1 MRKHPR
7 PFHKLRG
14 LRPLATFCALGA
26 LVFLLAFLGETQPAA
41 RQVASIPPGGE
52 VRLFEE
58 QGGLCLLAYSGQ
70 APGTSAL
77 YALDTATGET
87 LSNYVFFQ
95 GTLVWARQRGSSLF
109 AVEHSA
115 AGYTL
120 HQFALPNFGLE
131 PIHSR
136 LLSGV
141 SEDTFSVFDCDGE
154 GRFFY
159 ANGLLMTGSVQDS
172 SLSVVQAGGSM
183 VSGVS
188 FLEVTPQGTLVAAAA
203 GQLYVG
209 SAASPWQWKAI
220 PAGDIAPLC
229 LVGENYLA
237 ATDGRLYRLGGGSLS
252 PVGSAPLASG
262 QLCAVDQEGRLV
274 YGSGGTVQWASLS
287 GEVLAQAQPRG
298 ELLAVCGSGALTAED
313 GFFWFTPLSFQE
325 AAATPTPSPT
335 AEPTPTPSPEP
346 TPTPAPSEEPT
357 PEPTPPP
364 EPTPTQEP
372 TPIPTETP
380 GPTPEPTPSQEP
392 TPSPPPTPEG
402 IVQEGGLLVMPQG
415 VTVKELLAY
424 FAPEA
429 VHIRRPDG
437 TDVTSGNLATGM
449 TAGEYTIA
457 VLGDCDGSGTLS
469 QADLRQAQALLLED
483 SSTHGAA
490 RRAGDLDGDGLL
502 TTQDL
507 VLLSQRLE
515 P

>member
-58 QGGLCLLAYSGQ
+58 QDGLCLLAYSGQ

-87 LSNYVFFQ
+87 LSNYVSFQ

-120 HQFALPNFGLE
+120 HQFTLPNFGLE

-136 LLSGV
+136 LLFGV
-141 SEDTFSVFDCDGE
+141 SEDTFAVFDCDGE

-209 SAASPWQWKAI
+209 SAASPGQWKAI
-220 PAGDIAPLC
+220 PAGDIAPLF
-229 LVGENYLA
+229 LVGENYMA

-313 GFFWFTPLSFQE
+313 GFFWFTPLSFPVSY
-325 AAATPTPSPT
+325 THLTLPTK
-335 AEPTPTPSPEP
+335 A
-346 TPTPAPSEEPT
+346 
-357 PEPTPPP
+357 
-364 EPTPTQEP
+364 
-372 TPIPTETP
+372 
-380 GPTPEPTPSQEP
+380 
-392 TPSPPPTPEG
+392 
-402 IVQEGGLLVMPQG
+402 
-415 VTVKELLAY
+415 
-424 FAPEA
+424 
-429 VHIRRPDG
+429 
-437 TDVTSGNLATGM
+437 
-449 TAGEYTIA
+449 
-457 VLGDCDGSGTLS
+457 
-469 QADLRQAQALLLED
+469 
-483 SSTHGAA
+483 
-490 RRAGDLDGDGLL
+490 
-502 TTQDL
+502 
-507 VLLSQRLE
+507 
-515 P
+515 

>member
-7 PFHKLRG
+7 PFRKLRG

-58 QGGLCLLAYSGQ
+58 QGSLCLLAYSGQ

-77 YALDTATGET
+77 YALDTATGEA
-87 LSNYVFFQ
+87 LSNYVSFQ

-141 SEDTFSVFDCDGE
+141 TEDTFAVFDCDGE

-159 ANGLLMTGSVQDS
+159 ANGLLMTGSVQDN

-209 SAASPWQWKAI
+209 SAASPGQWEAI

-274 YGSGGTVQWASLS
+274 YGSGGRVQWASLS

-298 ELLAVCGSGALTAED
+298 ELLAVCGSGALTAEE

-325 AAATPTPSPT
+325 AAATPTP
-335 AEPTPTPSPEP
+335 
-346 TPTPAPSEEPT
+346 APSEEPT
-357 PEPTPPP
+357 PEPTP
-364 EPTPTQEP
+364 TQEP
-372 TPIPTETP
+372 TPVPTETP

-483 SSTHGAA
+483 SSTQGAA

>member
-58 QGGLCLLAYSGQ
+58 QDGLCLLAYSGQ

-77 YALDTATGET
+77 YALDTATGEA
-87 LSNYVFFQ
+87 LSNYVSFQ

-141 SEDTFSVFDCDGE
+141 SEDTFAVFDCDGE

-209 SAASPWQWKAI
+209 SAASPGQWEAI

-252 PVGSAPLASG
+252 PVGSAPLASS

-335 AEPTPTPSPEP
+335 AEPTPTP
-346 TPTPAPSEEPT
+346 A
-357 PEPTPPP
+357 P

-372 TPIPTETP
+372 TPVPTETP

-483 SSTHGAA
+483 SSTQGAA

>member
-14 LRPLATFCALGA
+14 LRPLATFCALGT

-58 QGGLCLLAYSGQ
+58 QDGLCLLAYSGQ

-87 LSNYVFFQ
+87 LSNYVSFQ

-141 SEDTFSVFDCDGE
+141 SEGTFAVFDCDGE

-209 SAASPWQWKAI
+209 SAASPGQWEAI

-252 PVGSAPLASG
+252 PVGSAPLASS

-335 AEPTPTPSPEP
+335 AEPTPTP
-346 TPTPAPSEEPT
+346 A
-357 PEPTPPP
+357 P

-372 TPIPTETP
+372 TPVPTETP

-483 SSTHGAA
+483 SSTQGAA

>member
-7 PFHKLRG
+7 PFRKLRG

-58 QGGLCLLAYSGQ
+58 QDGLCLLAYSGQ

-87 LSNYVFFQ
+87 LSNYVSFQ

-120 HQFALPNFGLE
+120 HQFTLPNFGLE

-141 SEDTFSVFDCDGE
+141 SEDTFAVFDCDGE

-209 SAASPWQWKAI
+209 SAASPGQWEAI

-229 LVGENYLA
+229 LVGENYMA

-335 AEPTPTPSPEP
+335 AEPTPTP
-346 TPTPAPSEEPT
+346 A
-357 PEPTPPP
+357 P

-372 TPIPTETP
+372 TPVPTETP

-483 SSTHGAA
+483 SSTQGAA

>member
-58 QGGLCLLAYSGQ
+58 RGGLCLLAYSGQ

-87 LSNYVFFQ
+87 VSNYMSFQ

-209 SAASPWQWKAI
+209 SAASPGQWEAI

-229 LVGENYLA
+229 LVGENYMA

-252 PVGSAPLASG
+252 PVGSASLASG

-274 YGSGGTVQWASLS
+274 YGSGDTVQWASLS

-335 AEPTPTPSPEP
+335 AEPTPV
-346 TPTPAPSEEPT
+346 
-357 PEPTPPP
+357 
-364 EPTPTQEP
+364 
-372 TPIPTETP
+372 PTETP

-483 SSTHGAA
+483 SSTQGAA

>member
-7 PFHKLRG
+7 PFRKLRG
-14 LRPLATFCALGA
+14 LRPLATFCALGT

-58 QGGLCLLAYSGQ
+58 QDGLCLLAYSGQ

-77 YALDTATGET
+77 YALHTATGKT
-87 LSNYVFFQ
+87 LSNYVSFQ

-209 SAASPWQWKAI
+209 SAASPGQWKAI

-335 AEPTPTPSPEP
+335 AEPTPTPTPEP
-346 TPTPAPSEEPT
+346 TPTPAPSEE
-357 PEPTPPP
+357 
-364 EPTPTQEP
+364 
-372 TPIPTETP
+372 
-380 GPTPEPTPSQEP
+380 PTPEPTPSQEP

-402 IVQEGGLLVMPQG
+402 IVREGGLLVMPQG

-483 SSTHGAA
+483 SSTQGAA

>member
-58 QGGLCLLAYSGQ
+58 RGGLCLLAYSGQ

-77 YALDTATGET
+77 YALDTATGEA
-87 LSNYVFFQ
+87 LSNYVSFQ

-141 SEDTFSVFDCDGE
+141 SEDTFAVFDCDGE

-209 SAASPWQWKAI
+209 SAASPGQWEAI

-313 GFFWFTPLSFQE
+313 GFFWFTPLSFQQ

-335 AEPTPTPSPEP
+335 AEPTPTP
-346 TPTPAPSEEPT
+346 T
-357 PEPTPPP
+357 P

-372 TPIPTETP
+372 PPIPTETP
-380 GPTPEPTPSQEP
+380 GPTPDPTPSQEP

-483 SSTHGAA
+483 SSTQGAA

>member
-7 PFHKLRG
+7 PFRKLRG

-58 QGGLCLLAYSGQ
+58 QDGLCLLAYSGQ

-77 YALDTATGET
+77 YALDTATGEA
-87 LSNYVFFQ
+87 LSNYVSFQ

-209 SAASPWQWKAI
+209 SAASPGQWEAI

-274 YGSGGTVQWASLS
+274 YGSGGRVQWASLS

-298 ELLAVCGSGALTAED
+298 ELLAVCGSGALTAEE
-313 GFFWFTPLSFQE
+313 GFFWFTPLSFQQ

-335 AEPTPTPSPEP
+335 AEPTPTPTPEP
-346 TPTPAPSEEPT
+346 TPTPAPSEE
-357 PEPTPPP
+357 
-364 EPTPTQEP
+364 
-372 TPIPTETP
+372 
-380 GPTPEPTPSQEP
+380 PTPEPTPSQEP

-483 SSTHGAA
+483 SSTQGAS

>member
-7 PFHKLRG
+7 PFRKLRG

-58 QGGLCLLAYSGQ
+58 RGGLCLLAYSGQ

-87 LSNYVFFQ
+87 VSNYLSFQ

-141 SEDTFSVFDCDGE
+141 SEDTFAVFDCDGE

-203 GQLYVG
+203 RQLYVG
-209 SAASPWQWKAI
+209 SAASPGQWEAI

-335 AEPTPTPSPEP
+335 AEPTPTP
-346 TPTPAPSEEPT
+346 T
-357 PEPTPPP
+357 P

-372 TPIPTETP
+372 TPVPTETP

-415 VTVKELLAY
+415 VTVKELLAC

-483 SSTHGAA
+483 SSTQGAA

>member
-77 YALDTATGET
+77 YALDTATGKT
-87 LSNYVFFQ
+87 LSNYVSFQ

-131 PIHSR
+131 PIYSR

-141 SEDTFSVFDCDGE
+141 SEDTFAVFDCDGE

-209 SAASPWQWKAI
+209 SAASPGQWEAI

-229 LVGENYLA
+229 LVGENYMA

-252 PVGSAPLASG
+252 PVGSAPLASS

-274 YGSGGTVQWASLS
+274 FGSGGRVQWASLS

-313 GFFWFTPLSFQE
+313 GFFWFTPLSFQQ

-335 AEPTPTPSPEP
+335 AEPTPTP
-346 TPTPAPSEEPT
+346 A
-357 PEPTPPP
+357 P

-483 SSTHGAA
+483 SSTQGAS

>member
-58 QGGLCLLAYSGQ
+58 QDGLCLLAYSGQ

-77 YALDTATGET
+77 HALDTATGET
-87 LSNYVFFQ
+87 VSSYVSFQ

-120 HQFALPNFGLE
+120 HQFALPNFGIE

-141 SEDTFSVFDCDGE
+141 SEDTFAVFDCDGE

-209 SAASPWQWKAI
+209 RAASPGQWKAI

-252 PVGSAPLASG
+252 PVGECS
-262 QLCAVDQEGRLV
+262 
-274 YGSGGTVQWASLS
+274 
-287 GEVLAQAQPRG
+287 
-298 ELLAVCGSGALTAED
+298 
-313 GFFWFTPLSFQE
+313 
-325 AAATPTPSPT
+325 
-335 AEPTPTPSPEP
+335 
-346 TPTPAPSEEPT
+346 
-357 PEPTPPP
+357 
-364 EPTPTQEP
+364 
-372 TPIPTETP
+372 
-380 GPTPEPTPSQEP
+380 
-392 TPSPPPTPEG
+392 
-402 IVQEGGLLVMPQG
+402 
-415 VTVKELLAY
+415 
-424 FAPEA
+424 
-429 VHIRRPDG
+429 
-437 TDVTSGNLATGM
+437 
-449 TAGEYTIA
+449 
-457 VLGDCDGSGTLS
+457 
-469 QADLRQAQALLLED
+469 
-483 SSTHGAA
+483 
-490 RRAGDLDGDGLL
+490 
-502 TTQDL
+502 
-507 VLLSQRLE
+507 LSQRPALRRG
-515 P
+515 PGGAAGLRQRRHGAVGVPLWGGPGPSPAPG

>member
-7 PFHKLRG
+7 PFRKLRG
-14 LRPLATFCALGA
+14 LRPLATFCALGT

-77 YALDTATGET
+77 YALDTATGEA
-87 LSNYVFFQ
+87 LSNYVSFQ

-141 SEDTFSVFDCDGE
+141 SEDTFAVFDCDGE

-172 SLSVVQAGGSM
+172 SLSVVQVGGSM

-209 SAASPWQWKAI
+209 SAASPGQWEAI

-252 PVGSAPLASG
+252 PVGSAPLASS

-335 AEPTPTPSPEP
+335 AEPTPTP
-346 TPTPAPSEEPT
+346 A
-357 PEPTPPP
+357 P

>member
-41 RQVASIPPGGE
+41 RQVAPIPPGGE

-58 QGGLCLLAYSGQ
+58 QDGLCLLAYSGQ

-87 LSNYVFFQ
+87 LSNYVSFQ

-120 HQFALPNFGLE
+120 HQFALPNFGIE

-141 SEDTFSVFDCDGE
+141 SEDTFAVFDCDGE

-209 SAASPWQWKAI
+209 SAASPGQWKAI
-220 PAGDIAPLC
+220 PAGDIAPLF
-229 LVGENYLA
+229 LVGENYMA

-274 YGSGGTVQWASLS
+274 YGSGGTVQITTGARASAELDIRGLETLEAES
-287 GEVLAQAQPRG
+287 VVENYLDAAQRSKLG
-298 ELLAVCGSGALTAED
+298 TVTIIHGKGTGALRAAVHQM
-313 GFFWFTPLSFQE
+313 LKKNRAVKSFRLGRYGEGE
-325 AAATPTPSPT
+325 A
-335 AEPTPTPSPEP
+335 
-346 TPTPAPSEEPT
+346 
-357 PEPTPPP
+357 
-364 EPTPTQEP
+364 
-372 TPIPTETP
+372 
-380 GPTPEPTPSQEP
+380 
-392 TPSPPPTPEG
+392 
-402 IVQEGGLLVMPQG
+402 G
-415 VTVKELLAY
+415 VTVVELK
-424 FAPEA
+424 
-429 VHIRRPDG
+429 
-437 TDVTSGNLATGM
+437 
-449 TAGEYTIA
+449 
-457 VLGDCDGSGTLS
+457 
-469 QADLRQAQALLLED
+469 
-483 SSTHGAA
+483 
-490 RRAGDLDGDGLL
+490 
-502 TTQDL
+502 
-507 VLLSQRLE
+507 
-515 P
+515 

>member
-7 PFHKLRG
+7 PFRKLRG

-87 LSNYVFFQ
+87 LSNYVSFQ

-141 SEDTFSVFDCDGE
+141 SEDTFAVFDCDGE

-209 SAASPWQWKAI
+209 SAASPGQWEAI

-274 YGSGGTVQWASLS
+274 YGSGGRVQWASLS

-298 ELLAVCGSGALTAED
+298 ELLAVCGSGALTAEE
-313 GFFWFTPLSFQE
+313 GFFWFTPLSFQQ

-335 AEPTPTPSPEP
+335 AEPTPTPTPEP
-346 TPTPAPSEEPT
+346 TPTPAPSEE
-357 PEPTPPP
+357 
-364 EPTPTQEP
+364 
-372 TPIPTETP
+372 
-380 GPTPEPTPSQEP
+380 PTPEPTPSQEP

>member
-87 LSNYVFFQ
+87 VSNYVFFQ

-120 HQFALPNFGLE
+120 HQFALPNFGSE

-141 SEDTFSVFDCDGE
+141 SEDTFAVFDCDGE

-203 GQLYVG
+203 GQLYVS
-209 SAASPWQWKAI
+209 SAASPGQWEAI

-229 LVGENYLA
+229 LVGENYMA

-335 AEPTPTPSPEP
+335 AEPTPTP
-346 TPTPAPSEEPT
+346 A
-357 PEPTPPP
+357 P

-372 TPIPTETP
+372 TPVPTETP

>member
-58 QGGLCLLAYSGQ
+58 RGGLCLLAYSGQ

-77 YALDTATGET
+77 YALDTATGEV
-87 LSNYVFFQ
+87 LSNYMSFQ

-141 SEDTFSVFDCDGE
+141 SEDTFAVFDCDGE

-209 SAASPWQWKAI
+209 SAASPGQWEAI

-287 GEVLAQAQPRG
+287 G
-298 ELLAVCGSGALTAED
+298 
-313 GFFWFTPLSFQE
+313 
-325 AAATPTPSPT
+325 
-335 AEPTPTPSPEP
+335 
-346 TPTPAPSEEPT
+346 
-357 PEPTPPP
+357 
-364 EPTPTQEP
+364 
-372 TPIPTETP
+372 
-380 GPTPEPTPSQEP
+380 
-392 TPSPPPTPEG
+392 
-402 IVQEGGLLVMPQG
+402 
-415 VTVKELLAY
+415 
-424 FAPEA
+424 
-429 VHIRRPDG
+429 
-437 TDVTSGNLATGM
+437 
-449 TAGEYTIA
+449 
-457 VLGDCDGSGTLS
+457 
-469 QADLRQAQALLLED
+469 
-483 SSTHGAA
+483 
-490 RRAGDLDGDGLL
+490 
-502 TTQDL
+502 
-507 VLLSQRLE
+507 
-515 P
+515 

>member
-58 QGGLCLLAYSGQ
+58 QDGLCLLAYSGQ

-87 LSNYVFFQ
+87 LSNYVSFQ

-120 HQFALPNFGLE
+120 HQFALPNFGSE

-141 SEDTFSVFDCDGE
+141 SEDTFAVFDCDGE

-209 SAASPWQWKAI
+209 SAASPGQWEAI

-252 PVGSAPLASG
+252 PVGSAPLASS

-335 AEPTPTPSPEP
+335 AEPTPTP
-346 TPTPAPSEEPT
+346 A
-357 PEPTPPP
+357 P

-372 TPIPTETP
+372 TPVPTETP

-483 SSTHGAA
+483 SSTQGAA

>member
-14 LRPLATFCALGA
+14 LRPLATFCALGT

-58 QGGLCLLAYSGQ
+58 QDGLCLLAYSGQ

-87 LSNYVFFQ
+87 LSNYVSFQ

-120 HQFALPNFGLE
+120 HQFTLPNFGLE

-136 LLSGV
+136 LLFGV
-141 SEDTFSVFDCDGE
+141 SEDTFAVFDCDGE

-209 SAASPWQWKAI
+209 SAASPGQWKAI
-220 PAGDIAPLC
+220 PAGDIAPLF
-229 LVGENYLA
+229 LVGENYMA

-325 AAATPTPSPT
+325 AAATPTPSPL
-335 AEPTPTPSPEP
+335 SL
-346 TPTPAPSEEPT
+346 
-357 PEPTPPP
+357 
-364 EPTPTQEP
+364 
-372 TPIPTETP
+372 I
-380 GPTPEPTPSQEP
+380 
-392 TPSPPPTPEG
+392 
-402 IVQEGGLLVMPQG
+402 
-415 VTVKELLAY
+415 
-424 FAPEA
+424 
-429 VHIRRPDG
+429 HI
-437 TDVTSGNLATGM
+437 
-449 TAGEYTIA
+449 
-457 VLGDCDGSGTLS
+457 
-469 QADLRQAQALLLED
+469 
-483 SSTHGAA
+483 
-490 RRAGDLDGDGLL
+490 
-502 TTQDL
+502 
-507 VLLSQRLE
+507 
-515 P
+515 

>member
-1 MRKHPR
+1 MRTHPR

-87 LSNYVFFQ
+87 LSNYVSFQ

-109 AVEHSA
+109 AVEYSA

-120 HQFALPNFGLE
+120 HQFTLPNFGLE

-141 SEDTFSVFDCDGE
+141 SEDTFAVFDCDGE

-203 GQLYVG
+203 EQLYVG
-209 SAASPWQWKAI
+209 SAASPGQWEAI

-229 LVGENYLA
+229 LVGENYMA

-335 AEPTPTPSPEP
+335 AEPTPTP
-346 TPTPAPSEEPT
+346 A
-357 PEPTPPP
+357 P

-372 TPIPTETP
+372 TPVPTETP

-483 SSTHGAA
+483 SSTQGAA

>member
-77 YALDTATGET
+77 CALDTATGET

-188 FLEVTPQGTLVAAAA
+188 FLEVTPQGTLVAA
-203 GQLYVG
+203 
-209 SAASPWQWKAI
+209 
-220 PAGDIAPLC
+220 
-229 LVGENYLA
+229 
-237 ATDGRLYRLGGGSLS
+237 T
-252 PVGSAPLASG
+252 
-262 QLCAVDQEGRLV
+262 
-274 YGSGGTVQWASLS
+274 
-287 GEVLAQAQPRG
+287 
-298 ELLAVCGSGALTAED
+298 
-313 GFFWFTPLSFQE
+313 
-325 AAATPTPSPT
+325 
-335 AEPTPTPSPEP
+335 
-346 TPTPAPSEEPT
+346 
-357 PEPTPPP
+357 
-364 EPTPTQEP
+364 
-372 TPIPTETP
+372 
-380 GPTPEPTPSQEP
+380 
-392 TPSPPPTPEG
+392 
-402 IVQEGGLLVMPQG
+402 
-415 VTVKELLAY
+415 
-424 FAPEA
+424 
-429 VHIRRPDG
+429 
-437 TDVTSGNLATGM
+437 
-449 TAGEYTIA
+449 
-457 VLGDCDGSGTLS
+457 
-469 QADLRQAQALLLED
+469 
-483 SSTHGAA
+483 
-490 RRAGDLDGDGLL
+490 
-502 TTQDL
+502 
-507 VLLSQRLE
+507 
-515 P
+515 

>member
-7 PFHKLRG
+7 PFRKLRG

-58 QGGLCLLAYSGQ
+58 QDGLCLLAYSGQ

-87 LSNYVFFQ
+87 VSNYMSFQ

-209 SAASPWQWKAI
+209 SAASPGQWEAI

-252 PVGSAPLASG
+252 PVGSAPLASS

-335 AEPTPTPSPEP
+335 AEPTPTP
-346 TPTPAPSEEPT
+346 A
-357 PEPTPPP
+357 P

-372 TPIPTETP
+372 TPVPTETP

>member
-58 QGGLCLLAYSGQ
+58 QDGLCLLAYSGQ

-77 YALDTATGET
+77 YALDTATGEA
-87 LSNYVFFQ
+87 LSNYVSFQ

-120 HQFALPNFGLE
+120 HQFTLPNFGLE

-141 SEDTFSVFDCDGE
+141 SEDTFAVFDCDGE

-209 SAASPWQWKAI
+209 SAASPGQWEAI

-287 GEVLAQAQPRG
+287 GEVLAQVQPRG

-335 AEPTPTPSPEP
+335 AEPTPV
-346 TPTPAPSEEPT
+346 
-357 PEPTPPP
+357 
-364 EPTPTQEP
+364 
-372 TPIPTETP
+372 PTETP

>member
-77 YALDTATGET
+77 YALDTATGEA
-87 LSNYVFFQ
+87 LSNYVSFQ

-141 SEDTFSVFDCDGE
+141 SEDTFAVFDCDGE

-203 GQLYVG
+203 RQLYVG
-209 SAASPWQWKAI
+209 SAASPGQWEAI

-313 GFFWFTPLSFQE
+313 GFFWFTPLSFQQ

-335 AEPTPTPSPEP
+335 AEPTPTP
-346 TPTPAPSEEPT
+346 A
-357 PEPTPPP
+357 P

-372 TPIPTETP
+372 TPVPTETP

-483 SSTHGAA
+483 SSTQGAA

>member
-7 PFHKLRG
+7 PFRKLRG

-58 QGGLCLLAYSGQ
+58 QSGLCLLAYSGQ

-77 YALDTATGET
+77 YALDTATGKT
-87 LSNYVFFQ
+87 LSNYVSFQ
-95 GTLVWARQRGSSLF
+95 GTLVWARQRGNSLF

-120 HQFALPNFGLE
+120 HQFALPNFGIE

-141 SEDTFSVFDCDGE
+141 SEDTFAVFDCDGE

-203 GQLYVG
+203 GQLYVS

-262 QLCAVDQEGRLV
+262 QLCAVDQEGRL
-274 YGSGGTVQWASLS
+274 
-287 GEVLAQAQPRG
+287 P
-298 ELLAVCGSGALTAED
+298 
-313 GFFWFTPLSFQE
+313 
-325 AAATPTPSPT
+325 
-335 AEPTPTPSPEP
+335 
-346 TPTPAPSEEPT
+346 
-357 PEPTPPP
+357 
-364 EPTPTQEP
+364 
-372 TPIPTETP
+372 
-380 GPTPEPTPSQEP
+380 
-392 TPSPPPTPEG
+392 
-402 IVQEGGLLVMPQG
+402 
-415 VTVKELLAY
+415 
-424 FAPEA
+424 
-429 VHIRRPDG
+429 
-437 TDVTSGNLATGM
+437 
-449 TAGEYTIA
+449 
-457 VLGDCDGSGTLS
+457 
-469 QADLRQAQALLLED
+469 
-483 SSTHGAA
+483 
-490 RRAGDLDGDGLL
+490 
-502 TTQDL
+502 
-507 VLLSQRLE
+507 
-515 P
+515 

>member
-7 PFHKLRG
+7 PFRKLRG

-87 LSNYVFFQ
+87 LSNYVSFQ

-141 SEDTFSVFDCDGE
+141 SEDTFAVFDCDGE

-203 GQLYVG
+203 EQLYVG
-209 SAASPWQWKAI
+209 SAASPGQWEAI
-220 PAGDIAPLC
+220 PAGDIAPLF
-229 LVGENYLA
+229 LVGENYMA

-335 AEPTPTPSPEP
+335 AEPTPTP
-346 TPTPAPSEEPT
+346 A
-357 PEPTPPP
+357 P

-372 TPIPTETP
+372 TPVPTETP

-483 SSTHGAA
+483 SSTQGAA

>member
-7 PFHKLRG
+7 PFRKLRG
-14 LRPLATFCALGA
+14 LRPLATFCALGT

-77 YALDTATGET
+77 YALDTATGEA
-87 LSNYVFFQ
+87 LSNYVSFQ

-141 SEDTFSVFDCDGE
+141 SEDTFAVFDCDGE

-172 SLSVVQAGGSM
+172 SLSVVQVGGSM

-209 SAASPWQWKAI
+209 SAASPGQWKAI

-252 PVGSAPLASG
+252 PVGSAPLASS

-335 AEPTPTPSPEP
+335 AEPTPTP
-346 TPTPAPSEEPT
+346 A
-357 PEPTPPP
+357 P

>member
-7 PFHKLRG
+7 PFRKLRG

-77 YALDTATGET
+77 YALDTATGEA
-87 LSNYVFFQ
+87 LSNYVSFQ

-141 SEDTFSVFDCDGE
+141 SEDTFAVFDCDGE

-209 SAASPWQWKAI
+209 SAASPRQWEAI

-229 LVGENYLA
+229 LVGENYMA

-313 GFFWFTPLSFQE
+313 GFFWFTPLSFQQ

-335 AEPTPTPSPEP
+335 AEPTPTP
-346 TPTPAPSEEPT
+346 A
-357 PEPTPPP
+357 P

-483 SSTHGAA
+483 SSTQGAA

>member
-58 QGGLCLLAYSGQ
+58 QDGLCLLAYSGQ

-87 LSNYVFFQ
+87 LSNYVSFQ

-120 HQFALPNFGLE
+120 HQFTLPNFGLE

-136 LLSGV
+136 LLFGV
-141 SEDTFSVFDCDGE
+141 SEDTFAVFDCDGE

-209 SAASPWQWKAI
+209 SAASPGQWKAI

-335 AEPTPTPSPEP
+335 AEPTPTP
-346 TPTPAPSEEPT
+346 A
-357 PEPTPPP
+357 P

-372 TPIPTETP
+372 TPVPTETP

-483 SSTHGAA
+483 SSTQGAA

>member
-77 YALDTATGET
+77 YALDTATGKT
-87 LSNYVFFQ
+87 LSNYVSFQ

-120 HQFALPNFGLE
+120 HQFALPNFGIE

-141 SEDTFSVFDCDGE
+141 SEDTFAVFDCDGE

-203 GQLYVG
+203 RQLYVG
-209 SAASPWQWKAI
+209 SAASPGQWEAI

-274 YGSGGTVQWASLS
+274 YGSGGRVQWASLS
-287 GEVLAQAQPRG
+287 GEVLAQTQPRG

-335 AEPTPTPSPEP
+335 AEPTPTP
-346 TPTPAPSEEPT
+346 A
-357 PEPTPPP
+357 P

-372 TPIPTETP
+372 TPVPTETP

-483 SSTHGAA
+483 SSTQGAA

>member
-7 PFHKLRG
+7 PFRKLRG

-41 RQVASIPPGGE
+41 RQVASIPPSGE

-58 QGGLCLLAYSGQ
+58 QDGLCLLAYSGQ

-77 YALDTATGET
+77 CALDTATGET

-136 LLSGV
+136 LLSDV
-141 SEDTFSVFDCDGE
+141 SEDTFAVFDCDGE

-209 SAASPWQWKAI
+209 SAASPEQWGAI

-313 GFFWFTPLSFQE
+313 GFFWFTPLSFQQ

-335 AEPTPTPSPEP
+335 AEPTPTPAPEP
-346 TPTPAPSEEPT
+346 TPTPAPSKEPS
-357 PEPTPPP
+357 P

-372 TPIPTETP
+372 TPVPTETP

>member
-58 QGGLCLLAYSGQ
+58 RGGLCLLAYSGQ

-77 YALDTATGET
+77 YALDTATGEA
-87 LSNYVFFQ
+87 LSNYVSFQ

-141 SEDTFSVFDCDGE
+141 SEDTFAVFDCDGE

-209 SAASPWQWKAI
+209 SAASPGQWEAI

-252 PVGSAPLASG
+252 PVGSAPLASS

-313 GFFWFTPLSFQE
+313 GFFWFTPLSFQQ

-335 AEPTPTPSPEP
+335 AEPTPTP
-346 TPTPAPSEEPT
+346 T
-357 PEPTPPP
+357 P

-372 TPIPTETP
+372 PPIPTETP
-380 GPTPEPTPSQEP
+380 GPTPDPTPSQEP

-483 SSTHGAA
+483 SSTQGAA

>member
-7 PFHKLRG
+7 PFRKLRG

-52 VRLFEE
+52 VRLFGE
-58 QGGLCLLAYSGQ
+58 QDGLCLLAYSGQ

-77 YALDTATGET
+77 YALDTATGEA
-87 LSNYVFFQ
+87 LSNYVSFQ

-209 SAASPWQWKAI
+209 SAASPGQWEAI
-220 PAGDIAPLC
+220 PAGNIAPLC

-252 PVGSAPLASG
+252 PVGSAPLASS

-287 GEVLAQAQPRG
+287 GEILAQVQPRG
-298 ELLAVCGSGALTAED
+298 ELLAVCGSGALTAEE

-335 AEPTPTPSPEP
+335 AEPTPTPTPEP

-357 PEPTPPP
+357 LSL
-364 EPTPTQEP
+364 
-372 TPIPTETP
+372 I
-380 GPTPEPTPSQEP
+380 
-392 TPSPPPTPEG
+392 
-402 IVQEGGLLVMPQG
+402 
-415 VTVKELLAY
+415 
-424 FAPEA
+424 
-429 VHIRRPDG
+429 HI
-437 TDVTSGNLATGM
+437 
-449 TAGEYTIA
+449 
-457 VLGDCDGSGTLS
+457 
-469 QADLRQAQALLLED
+469 
-483 SSTHGAA
+483 
-490 RRAGDLDGDGLL
+490 
-502 TTQDL
+502 
-507 VLLSQRLE
+507 
-515 P
+515 

>member
-58 QGGLCLLAYSGQ
+58 QDGLCLLAYSGQ

-77 YALDTATGET
+77 YALDTATGEA
-87 LSNYVFFQ
+87 LSNYVSFQ

-209 SAASPWQWKAI
+209 SAASPGQWEAI

-252 PVGSAPLASG
+252 PVGSAPLASS

-335 AEPTPTPSPEP
+335 AEPTPTP
-346 TPTPAPSEEPT
+346 A
-357 PEPTPPP
+357 P